1 VNDLM
6 NNEKMSQP
14 RILFAQPLILL
25 IALLE

>member
-1 VNDLM
+1 M